1 MEESIAETVRSCSV
15 SFNGRINHGFVRSE
29 IETEAE
35 RARNRTVANV
45 NRLVLHRRR
54 VSFLHEVNQRKYG
67 NKGSRSVSLWGSTDL
82 DDASCSP

>member
-1 MEESIAETVRSCSV
+1 MKESIAETARSCSV

-29 IETEAE
+29 TETEAE

-67 NKGSRSVSLWGSTDL
+67 NKGSRSVSLWGPTDL